1 MITVIPIYLKYFVK
15 QAMEACYFV
24 ASSEGSQPTLIWR
37 PTHHSE
43 ATASANNAINFP
55 AAAAA
60 MMMMM
65 MTVVVVVAAAAVV
78 VVMLVVVVAMLMV
91 MIKTNK
97 NSPVLTVFLSPKV
110 QVQ

>member
-1 MITVIPIYLKYFVK
+1 MMMITVTRIYLKYFVK

-24 ASSEGSQPTLIWR
+24 ASSESSQPTLIWR

-60 MMMMM
+60 GDD
-65 MTVVVVVAAAAVV
+65 VSGDGCGGGGGDADDND
-78 VVMLVVVVAMLMV
+78 
-91 MIKTNK
+91 KNK
-97 NSPVLTVFLSPKV
+97 
-110 QVQ
+110 

>member
-24 ASSEGSQPTLIWR
+24 ASFEGSQPTLIWR

-43 ATASANNAINFP
+43 ATASANNVINFP
-55 AAAAA
+55 AAA
-60 MMMMM
+60 
-65 MTVVVVVAAAAVV
+65 VAAAADDDDDSGGD
-78 VVMLVVVVAMLMV
+78 ADGND
-91 MIKTNK
+91 KTNK

>member
-1 MITVIPIYLKYFVK
+1 MITVITIYIKYYVK

-43 ATASANNAINFP
+43 ATASAKNAINFP
-55 AAAAA
+55 A
-60 MMMMM
+60 
-65 MTVVVVVAAAAVV
+65 VAAADDDYDSGGCGHADGND
-78 VVMLVVVVAMLMV
+78 L
-91 MIKTNK
+91 KK
-97 NSPVLTVFLSPKV
+97 KRSPVLTVFLSPKI

>member
-1 MITVIPIYLKYFVK
+1 MMMITVIPIYLKYFVK

-24 ASSEGSQPTLIWR
+24 ASSEGSQSTLIWR

-60 MMMMM
+60 DDDDSGGSGGDHH
-65 MTVVVVVAAAAVV
+65 
-78 VVMLVVVVAMLMV
+78 
-91 MIKTNK
+91 KDKNK
-97 NSPVLTVFLSPKV
+97 
-110 QVQ
+110 

>member
-1 MITVIPIYLKYFVK
+1 MMITVIPIYLKYFVK

-55 AAAAA
+55 AAADEDSGGGGGD
-60 MMMMM
+60 
-65 MTVVVVVAAAAVV
+65 
-78 VVMLVVVVAMLMV
+78 
-91 MIKTNK
+91 IDDNDKNK
-97 NSPVLTVFLSPKV
+97 
-110 QVQ
+110 